1 MVLIMTRISCTSEL
15 QALTF
20 APLSHD
26 TCQVTGLSAMS
37 DEHMISLVIPEY
49 APDGRRVVALADR
62 AFAGLSSLQRVDLP
76 NSISRIGVRAFAFC
90 ENLMEVRFGGRSGCF
105 SFLSYIGD
113 RAFMGCER
121 LTVLALGEL
130 QGNLVCGK
138 KVFAHCTHLR
148 AAVLPMG
155 MTEISEG
162 MFEGCRSLMYV
173 RLPEALTVIH
183 TSAFSTCLALP
194 FVSLPAEVRRVDDCA
209 FSFCSSLETV
219 VFPEGEC
226 MVSATAFLDCPAR
239 PDFMKAV

>member
-1 MVLIMTRISCTSEL
+1 MTRISCTSTIQSL
-15 QALTF
+15 AF
-20 APLSHD
+20 APLSHN

-37 DEHMISLVIPEY
+37 DEQMISLVIPEY
-49 APDGRRVVALADR
+49 APDGRKVVALADR

-76 NSISRIGVRAFAFC
+76 NTLCRIGARAFAFC
-90 ENLMEVRFGGRSGCF
+90 ENLMEIRFGTKSGYF
-105 SFLSYIGD
+105 SSLSYIGD

-148 AAVLPMG
+148 AAVLPAG
-155 MTEISEG
+155 MTEIYEG
-162 MFEGCRSLMYV
+162 MFEGCRALMYL
-173 RLPEALTVIH
+173 RLPEALTVVH
-183 TSAFSTCLALP
+183 TSAFSTCLSLP
-194 FVSLPAEVRRVDDCA
+194 FVSLPAGVNRIDDCA
-209 FSFCSSLETV
+209 FSFCASLETV

-226 MVSATAFLDCPAR
+226 MVSSTAFLDCPAS